1 MRERFGGNMEME
13 IEEMARDIGE
23 VIARPNG
30 EFWVMS
36 SRGEREC
43 PDGHI
48 GIFDVFDAKGR
59 FVHTLRLEADYNAD
73 DDQYLIRGNHL
84 YVLKEAQNA
93 PDRTFSGGGGNMMM
107 VVSSGGSSD
116 EDEDEDEEP
125 RPYEV
130 ICYELPDGI

>member
-1 MRERFGGNMEME
+1 ME
-13 IEEMARDIGE
+13 IEEMARDISA

-30 EFWVMS
+30 ELWVMN

-43 PDGHI
+43 PAGHI
-48 GIFDVFDAKGR
+48 GIFDVFDTQGR
-59 FVHTLRLEADYNAD
+59 FVRTLRREADYSPD

-107 VVSSGGSSD
+107 VMSSGGGGEEE
-116 EDEDEDEEP
+116 EDDDEEP